1 MESSFRFRNAF
12 RFRYVLWL
20 DKVKA
25 KQTALNLS
33 CRPDLLLCNS
43 LKEEKGRILVEFENS
58 LISDLGLLDKINHL
72 THRPA
77 DWILFL
83 ASSQSLL
90 ENLGRLVRKILR
102 GECKSNRQTV
112 FFTSTAQ
119 GCVYRNILFGLW
131 SPFICFR

>member
-1 MESSFRFRNAF
+1 M
-12 RFRYVLWL
+12 
-20 DKVKA
+20 
-25 KQTALNLS
+25 NLS

-58 LISDLGLLDKINHL
+58 RISDLGLLDKINHL
-72 THRPA
+72 TYRPA

-131 SPFICFR
+131 SPSFVSDDFEKRLGDIVLYRYDNDFFDSEA